1 MVDRIERRSFLT
13 SLAALGVVPSLGA
26 FPQGIL
32 RSAEVVPKRTYG
44 AQTIRPLEQSDQEQE
59 Q

>member
-1 MVDRIERRSFLT
+1 MVDRMKRRSFLT

-32 RSAEVVPKRTYG
+32 RSAEVVPTIEPLG
-44 AQTIRPLEQSDQEQE
+44 ALGKASERI
-59 Q
+59 